1 MIGNNL
7 KQKAGFTLVELI
19 VAVGVFAAVVVAV
32 STIFT
37 SVVNSQRKNVN
48 NEEILDNARFV
59 LENMARAI
67 RQSCVINDQGI
78 QSKSCIVSPDGSSS
92 SLNVLHP
99 TKGVVVYNL
108 SNGHITEKS
117 NTDSSAINLT
127 SDSVAVDSL
136 TFVVAGNNITD
147 NIQPRITISISM
159 RSVNQNPGTDTNI
172 NLQTTVTPRTLQ
184 IQ

>member
-92 SLNVLHP
+92 SLNVLHA

-159 RSVNQNPGTDTNI
+159 RSVNQKPGTDTNI
-172 NLQTTVTPRTLQ
+172 NLQTTVTPRGLQ